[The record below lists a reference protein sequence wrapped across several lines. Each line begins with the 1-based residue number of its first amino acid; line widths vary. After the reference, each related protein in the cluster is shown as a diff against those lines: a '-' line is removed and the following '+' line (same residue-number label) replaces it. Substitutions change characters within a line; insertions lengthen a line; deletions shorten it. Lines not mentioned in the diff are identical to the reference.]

1 MGIIRSK
8 IISKYKILNLDDIV
22 SNKKENKERNDW
34 PFRML
39 IIGPSGS
46 GKTNTLLHLINNFH
60 PIDKIYLYA
69 KDIDEKKY
77 QYLINKRE
85 QAGIKN
91 LNDPHAF
98 IEFSSDMNDVLDDIN
113 NYNKNRDK
121 KLLIIFDDMIADIMR
136 SEKFKAIVKELFI
149 RYRKLNISI
158 VFIIQSYFR
167 TPKDARLNSIHYI
180 LMEIGNKKE
189 LKSIAEENS
198 GHLDFKDF
206 LKIYNYCTK
215 EPYSFMLV
223 DTRPTARVI
232 FKKHFDEAID
242 LQHLRYK

>member
-1 MGIIRSK
+1 M
-8 IISKYKILNLDDIV
+8 LNLDDIV
-22 SNKKENKERNDW
+22 SNKKENKDNNW

-46 GKTNTLLHLINNFH
+46 RKTNTLLHLINNFH
-60 PIDKIYLYA
+60 PMDKIYLYA
-69 KDIDEKKY
+69 KDTDEKKY

-85 QAGIKN
+85 QARIKN

-98 IEFSSDMNDVLDDIN
+98 IEYSSDMNDLLDDIN

-121 KLLIIFDDMIADIMR
+121 KVLIIFDDVIVDIMR
-136 SEKFKAIVKELFI
+136 SEKFKAIIKELFI
-149 RYRKLNISI
+149 RCRKLNISI
-158 VFIIQSYFR
+158 VFITQSYFR
-167 TPKDARLNSIHYI
+167 TPKDARLNSTHYI
-180 LMEIGNKKE
+180 LMKIGDKKE

-215 EPYSFMLV
+215 EPYSFMMV
-223 DTRPTARVI
+223 DIRPTARVI
-232 FKKHFDEAID
+232 FKKNFDESID
-242 LQHLRYK
+242 LRHLLYK